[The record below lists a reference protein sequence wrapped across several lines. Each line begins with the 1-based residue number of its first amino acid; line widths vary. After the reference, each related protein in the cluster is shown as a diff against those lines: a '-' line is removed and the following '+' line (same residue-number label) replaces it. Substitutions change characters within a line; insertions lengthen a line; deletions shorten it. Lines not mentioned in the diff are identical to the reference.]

1 MPESQT
7 HPAAPP
13 RTSLCGKDS
22 SHWPMLRMGKLRP
35 REARWPNPG
44 LLTRSPLPSLPRSGS
59 QGLPPQTGAGPAH
72 LSPSCSGAGPRVR
85 TGCLKPLGSL
95 RGPKQTRAFTLFP
108 VPGVRPHIGALQGA
122 WGLGGVQG
130 ELVMRVPWGQGC
142 PPRCPHPSPSPSSTR
157 PLGTRRRFL
166 ERGCVPPA
174 APAGIVTLAVSRSA
188 FPPRWGVALGKAL
201 QR

>member
-1 MPESQT
+1 MRGGGGPTGFVFSVPESQT

-35 REARWPNPG
+35 REAQWPNPG

-95 RGPKQTRAFTLFP
+95 RGPKQTRAGIAGGLQNLKRA
-108 VPGVRPHIGALQGA
+108 RPINM
-122 WGLGGVQG
+122 
-130 ELVMRVPWGQGC
+130 ED
-142 PPRCPHPSPSPSSTR
+142 SSTS
-157 PLGTRRRFL
+157 LTIKEMQTETRNSL
-166 ERGCVPPA
+166 HP
-174 APAGIVTLAVSRSA
+174 
-188 FPPRWGVALGKAL
+188 
-201 QR
+201 